1 MPGDQAARRSDD
13 DDDSVV
19 RPPLAICLLSIPQ
32 FCLPRHGS
40 LQRKYMICD
49 LLQGKFIRLPIY
61 CLRQYLC
68 RPLICDPLIQ
78 P

>member
-32 FCLPRHGS
+32 S
-40 LQRKYMICD
+40 D